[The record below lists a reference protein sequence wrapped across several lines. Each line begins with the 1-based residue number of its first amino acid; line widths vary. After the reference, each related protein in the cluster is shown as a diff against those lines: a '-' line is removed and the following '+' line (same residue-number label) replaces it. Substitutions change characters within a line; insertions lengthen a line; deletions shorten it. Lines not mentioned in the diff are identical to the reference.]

1 MGLLGKLKV
10 LFGGVGIKPSQ
21 KPHFYF
27 EGDGMKI
34 TTQANIEK
42 RRHPRLAKSLPV
54 RIKSDRY
61 SSLFEAPAQ
70 NISRGG
76 MMLELSSDRFSRLTS
91 SADLDVEF
99 SLPLIKTP
107 LKTRARIIWIQ
118 RSKVGIRF
126 VEIRPQ
132 EKTIISLFIQKE
144 LKPAIKSE
152 LVKYPN
158 RQGKEIIGFF
168 DHLESEERKPIAI
181 ISPSYG
187 ETKKSAIMI
196 SYHLVING
204 FNVIRYDNTD
214 HVGES
219 EGEMIDF
226 TLLKAKEDLLST
238 IDFVKERFGAR
249 NVIVVASSLANRAT
263 IKAAAE
269 DERIKLLVGL
279 AGVVNLQYTL
289 NYVYKEDLVGN
300 HVSGKRWGI
309 TDILGHDIDFDN
321 FLSEAVRNK
330 FSDLETTKEDMEK
343 VTAPYIYFFAEK
355 EAWVSL
361 EEAREIVNPDS
372 SYGRE
377 FHVISDAMHE
387 LYENPKATRLALEKM
402 VGSCLRHVYGLENM
416 KEVLRPDMRQVV
428 RQNRLE
434 RERLKTYELTKE
446 GERDFWGKYLSK
458 YLLIEKSA
466 DYRQYLELMVSL
478 LGLPKENEIILD
490 VGCGPGHFGAWLLR
504 DLAKTRLTRK
514 PCTYV
519 GIDFVEN
526 VLKEAKEKHEKLQRR
541 FREKYKTA
549 RLIDFR
555 YMVYD
560 LEPEGDSDKE
570 LQLPFQDNYFDKI
583 CCSLFLSYVKNPQ
596 LILTK
601 LFRVLKPRGRIV
613 VTSLKPYCDLS
624 QIYRN
629 FVDQTESDQEIEDAR
644 DLLRAAGRI
653 KEKEYQGHYRFFS
666 EKELISL
673 LTKAEGKAIRVYRSF
688 ANQANVASA
697 EK

>member
-1 MGLLGKLKV
+1 M
-10 LFGGVGIKPSQ
+10 
-21 KPHFYF
+21 
-27 EGDGMKI
+27 EI
-34 TTQANIEK
+34 TMQANVEK
-42 RRHPRLAKSLPV
+42 RRHPRLTKSLPV
-54 RIKSDRY
+54 RIKSNRY

-70 NISRGG
+70 NISKGG
-76 MMLELSSDRFSRLTS
+76 MMLELNLRKSSRLTS
-91 SADLDVEF
+91 FVDLDVEF
-99 SLPLIKTP
+99 NLPLIKTP
-107 LKTRARIIWIQ
+107 LKTKARIIWIQ

-126 VEIRPQ
+126 VEIRPK
-132 EKTIISLFIQKE
+132 ERTIISLFIQKE

-152 LVKYPN
+152 LVKYRN

-168 DHLESEERKPIAI
+168 DHLEFEEKGKPIVI

-196 SYHLVING
+196 SYHLVTNG
-204 FNVIRYDNTD
+204 FNIIRYDSTD

-219 EGEMIDF
+219 EGEMVDS
-226 TLLKAKEDLLST
+226 TLSKAKEDLLST
-238 IDFVKERFGAR
+238 IDFAEERFGAKD
-249 NVIVVASSLANRAT
+249 VVVVARSLGNLPA

-269 DERIKLLVGL
+269 DERIRLLIGL

-289 NYVYKEDLVGN
+289 NYVYKEDLVEN

-321 FLSEAVRNK
+321 FLSDAVRNK

-343 VTAPYIYFFAEK
+343 VTAPYVYFFAEK
-355 EAWVSL
+355 EAWVGI
-361 EEAREIVNPDS
+361 EEAREIVNPHS
-372 SYGRE
+372 SYGHE
-377 FHVISDAMHE
+377 FHIISDAMHE
-387 LYENPKATRLALEKM
+387 LYENPKATRLALEKI
-402 VGSCLRHVYGLENM
+402 VSSCLKYVFGLENIT
-416 KEVLRPDMRQVV
+416 EVLRPDMRQVV

-446 GERDFWGKYLSK
+446 GEKDFWGKYLSK
-458 YLLIEKSA
+458 YVLLEKSV

-478 LGLPKENEIILD
+478 LGLPKEDEIILD

-504 DLAKTRLTRK
+504 DLAKMRLIRK

-519 GIDFVEN
+519 GIDFVKD
-526 VLKEAKEKHEKLQRR
+526 VLKEAKEKHEELQRH

-555 YMVYD
+555 YMFYD
-560 LEPEGDSDKE
+560 LEPEDNSNKE
-570 LQLPFQDNYFDKI
+570 LQLPFRDNYFDKI
-583 CCSLFLSYVKNPQ
+583 CCSLFLSYVRNPQ
-596 LILTK
+596 LILIK
-601 LFRVLKPRGRIV
+601 LFRALKPGGRIV
-613 VTSLKPYCDLS
+613 VTSMKPYCDLS

-673 LTKAEGKAIRVYRSF
+673 LTKAEGKSIKVYRSF
-688 ANQANVASA
+688 ANQANVAAA

>member
-1 MGLLGKLKV
+1 ME
-10 LFGGVGIKPSQ
+10 I
-21 KPHFYF
+21 
-27 EGDGMKI
+27 
-34 TTQANIEK
+34 TQANIEK
-42 RRHPRLAKSLPV
+42 RRHPRIAKSLPV
-54 RIKSDRY
+54 KIKSDRY
-61 SSLFEAPAQ
+61 SDLFEAPAQ
-70 NISRGG
+70 NISKGG
-76 MMLELSSDRFSRLTS
+76 MMLELNSDRFSRLTS
-91 SADLDVEF
+91 FSDLDVEF
-99 SLPLIKTP
+99 NLPLIKTP
-107 LKTRARIIWIQ
+107 LKTKARIIWIQ

-126 VEIRPQ
+126 IEIRPQ
-132 EKTIISLFIQKE
+132 ERTIISLFIQKE

-152 LVKYPN
+152 LIKYPN
-158 RQGKEIIGFF
+158 RRGKEIIGFF
-168 DHLESEERKPIAI
+168 DHLEFDEEAKPIVI

-187 ETKKSAIMI
+187 ETKKSAIII
-196 SYHLVING
+196 SYHLVMNG

-226 TLLKAKEDLLST
+226 TLLKAKDDLLST
-238 IDFVKERFGAR
+238 IDFAQERFGAK
-249 NVIVVASSLANRAT
+249 NVIVVASSLANRAA

-300 HVSGKRWGI
+300 HISGKRWGI

-330 FSDLETTKEDMEK
+330 FSNLETTREDMEK
-343 VTAPYIYFFAEK
+343 ITAPYVYFFAEK

-361 EEAREIVNPDS
+361 EEAREIVSLDS
-372 SYGRE
+372 SHGRE

-402 VGSCLRHVYGLENM
+402 VGSCLKYTCGLENIR
-416 KEVLRPDMRQVV
+416 EVLRPDMRQVV

-446 GERDFWGKYLSK
+446 GEKDFWGKYLSK
-458 YLLIEKSA
+458 YVLIEKSA
-466 DYRQYLELMVSL
+466 DYRQYLELMVNL
-478 LGLPKENEIILD
+478 LGLPKEDEIILD

-504 DLAKTRLTRK
+504 DLAKTRLIRK
-514 PCTYV
+514 PCIYV
-519 GIDFVEN
+519 GIDFVED
-526 VLKEAKEKHEKLQRR
+526 VLKEAKEKHEELQRR
-541 FREKYKTA
+541 FREKYNTG
-549 RLIDFR
+549 RLIDFK

-560 LEPEGDSDKE
+560 LEPEDSSDKE
-570 LQLPFQDNYFDKI
+570 MQLPFQDDYFDKI

-596 LILTK
+596 LILMK
-601 LFRVLKPRGRIV
+601 LFRILKPGGRIV

-673 LTKAEGKAIRVYRSF
+673 LTKAKGKAIKVYRSF
-688 ANQANVASA
+688 ANQANIAGA

>member
-1 MGLLGKLKV
+1 M
-10 LFGGVGIKPSQ
+10 
-21 KPHFYF
+21 
-27 EGDGMKI
+27 EI
-34 TTQANIEK
+34 TMQANIE
-42 RRHPRLAKSLPV
+42 RRVHPRITKSLPV
-54 RIKSDRY
+54 RIKSDLY
-61 SSLFEAPAQ
+61 PSLFESAAQ

-76 MMLELSSDRFSRLTS
+76 MMLELNSDRFSRLTS

-99 SLPLIKTP
+99 NVPLIKAP
-107 LKTRARIIWIQ
+107 LKTKARIIWIQ

-152 LVKYPN
+152 PVKYPN
-158 RQGKEIIGFF
+158 RQGKEIVGFF
-168 DHLESEERKPIAI
+168 DHLEAEEIGKPVAI

-187 ETKKSAIMI
+187 ETKKSVIII
-196 SYHLVING
+196 SYHLVMNG
-204 FNVIRYDNTD
+204 FNVVRYDNTD

-238 IDFVKERFGAR
+238 IDFARERFGAK
-249 NVIVVASSLANRAT
+249 NVIVVASSLANRAA

-269 DERIKLLVGL
+269 DKRIKLLIGL
-279 AGVVNLQYTL
+279 AGVINLQYTL

-300 HVSGKRWGI
+300 HISGKRWGI

-330 FSDLETTKEDMEK
+330 FSDLETTKEDMKK
-343 VTAPYIYFFAEK
+343 VTVPYVYFFAEK
-355 EAWVSL
+355 EAWVSM
-361 EEAREIVNPDS
+361 EEAKEIVNPDS
-372 SYGRE
+372 CHGRE

-402 VGSCLRHVYGLENM
+402 VGSCLKHIYGLENIR
-416 KEVLRPDMRQVV
+416 EVLRPDMRQVV

-466 DYRQYLELMVSL
+466 DYRQYLELMVNL
-478 LGLPKENEIILD
+478 LGLPKEGETILD

-504 DLAKTRLTRK
+504 DLAKTHLIRK

-519 GIDFVEN
+519 GIDFVES
-526 VLKEAKEKHEKLQRR
+526 VLREAKEKHEELQRH
-541 FREKYKTA
+541 FRGKYKTA

-560 LEPEGDSDKE
+560 LEPEDDSYKK
-570 LQLPFQDNYFDKI
+570 LWLPFQDNYFDKI

-596 LILTK
+596 FILAK
-601 LFRVLKPRGRIV
+601 LFRVLKPGGRIV
-613 VTSLKPYCDLS
+613 ATSLKPYCDLS

-653 KEKEYQGHYRFFS
+653 KEKEYQGHYHFFS

-673 LTKAEGKAIRVYRSF
+673 LTKAKGKAIRVYRSF
-688 ANQANVASA
+688 ANQANVACA

>member
-1 MGLLGKLKV
+1 ME
-10 LFGGVGIKPSQ
+10 I
-21 KPHFYF
+21 
-27 EGDGMKI
+27 
-34 TTQANIEK
+34 TQANIEK
-42 RRHPRLAKSLPV
+42 RRDPRVAKTLPV
-54 RIKSDRY
+54 KVKSDRY
-61 SSLFEAPAQ
+61 SSLFESAAQ

-76 MMLELSSDRFSRLTS
+76 MMLELNSDRFSRLKS
-91 SADLDVEF
+91 FSDLDVEF
-99 SLPLIKTP
+99 NLPLTKAP
-107 LKTRARIIWIQ
+107 LKTKARIIWIQ
-118 RSKVGIRF
+118 RSRVGIRF

-132 EKTIISLFIQKE
+132 EKMVISLFIQKE
-144 LKPAIKSE
+144 LKPPVKSE
-152 LVKYPN
+152 LINYHN

-168 DHLESEERKPIAI
+168 DHLENEEKDKPIVI

-196 SYHLVING
+196 SYHLVMNG

-226 TLLKAKEDLLST
+226 TLLKAKEDLLCT
-238 IDFVKERFGAR
+238 IDFVTERFGTK
-249 NVIVVASSLANRAT
+249 NVIVVASSLANRSA

-269 DERIKLLVGL
+269 DKRIKLLVGL

-300 HVSGKRWGI
+300 HISGKRWGI

-330 FSDLETTKEDMEK
+330 FSDLETTKEDMKK
-343 VTAPYIYFFAEK
+343 VTAPYVYFFAEK
-355 EAWVSL
+355 EAWVSM

-372 SYGRE
+372 SHGRE
-377 FHVISDAMHE
+377 FHVVSDAMHE

-402 VGSCLRHVYGLENM
+402 VGSCLKHIYGLEDI
-416 KEVLRPDMRQVV
+416 KETLRPDMRQVV

-434 RERLKTYELTKE
+434 KERLKTYELTKE

-466 DYRQYLELMVSL
+466 DYRQYLELMVNL
-478 LGLPKENEIILD
+478 LGLPKEDETILD

-504 DLAKTRLTRK
+504 DLAKTRLIRK

-519 GIDFVEN
+519 GIDFVES
-526 VLKEAKEKHEKLQRR
+526 VLKEAKEKHEELQKH
-541 FREKYKTA
+541 FREKYKTV

-560 LEPEGDSDKE
+560 LEPEGDSERK
-570 LQLPFQDNYFDKI
+570 LHLPFRDSYFDKI

-596 LILTK
+596 LILMK
-601 LFRVLKPRGRIV
+601 LFRVLKPGGRIV

-629 FVDQTESDQEIEDAR
+629 FVDQTENDQEIEDAR

-653 KEKEYQGHYRFFS
+653 KEKEYQGHYHFFS
-666 EKELISL
+666 EKELASL
-673 LTKAEGKAIRVYRSF
+673 LAKAKGKAIRVCRSF

>member
-1 MGLLGKLKV
+1 
-10 LFGGVGIKPSQ
+10 
-21 KPHFYF
+21 
-27 EGDGMKI
+27 
-34 TTQANIEK
+34 
-42 RRHPRLAKSLPV
+42 
-54 RIKSDRY
+54 
-61 SSLFEAPAQ
+61 
-70 NISRGG
+70 
-76 MMLELSSDRFSRLTS
+76 MLELNSDRFSRLNS
-91 SADLDVEF
+91 FSDLDVEF
-99 SLPLIKTP
+99 NLPLTKAP
-107 LKTRARIIWIQ
+107 LKTKARVIWIQ
-118 RSKVGIRF
+118 RSRIGIRF

-132 EKTIISLFIQKE
+132 ERTIISLFIQKE
-144 LKPAIKSE
+144 LKPAIKSQ
-152 LVKYPN
+152 LISYRN

-168 DHLESEERKPIAI
+168 DHLEDEEKGKPIVI
-181 ISPSYG
+181 ICPSYG

-196 SYHLVING
+196 SYHLVMNG

-219 EGEMIDF
+219 EGDMIGF

-238 IDFVKERFGAR
+238 IDFVGERFGAK
-249 NVIVVASSLANRAT
+249 NVIVVASSLANRAA

-269 DERIKLLVGL
+269 DKRIKLLIGL

-300 HVSGKRWGI
+300 HISGKKWGI

-343 VTAPYIYFFAEK
+343 VTAPYVYFFAEK
-355 EAWVSL
+355 EAWVSM
-361 EEAREIVNPDS
+361 EEAKEIVNLDS
-372 SYGRE
+372 SHGHE

-387 LYENPKATRLALEKM
+387 LYENPRATRLALERM
-402 VGSCLRHVYGLENM
+402 VGSCLKHIYGLEDI
-416 KEVLRPDMRQVV
+416 KEILKPDMRHVV

-446 GERDFWGKYLSK
+446 GEKNFWGKYLSK

-478 LGLPKENEIILD
+478 LGLPKEGEIVLD

-504 DLAKTRLTRK
+504 DLAKTRLIHK
-514 PCTYV
+514 PCIYV
-519 GIDFVEN
+519 GIDFVES
-526 VLKEAKEKHEKLQRR
+526 VLKEAKEKHEELQRH
-541 FREKYKTA
+541 FREKYKTTM
-549 RLIDFR
+549 LIDFR

-560 LEPEGDSDKE
+560 LEPEDDSYKK
-570 LQLPFQDNYFDKI
+570 LQLPFHDNYFDKI

-596 LILTK
+596 VILMK
-601 LFRVLKPRGRIV
+601 LFSVLKPGGRIV
-613 VTSLKPYCDLS
+613 ITSLKPYCDLS

-629 FVDQTESDQEIEDAR
+629 FVDQTESDREIEDAR

-653 KEKEYQGHYRFFS
+653 KEKEYQGHYHFFS

-673 LTKAEGKAIRVYRSF
+673 LTKAKGKAVRVYRSF
-688 ANQANVASA
+688 ANQANIASA